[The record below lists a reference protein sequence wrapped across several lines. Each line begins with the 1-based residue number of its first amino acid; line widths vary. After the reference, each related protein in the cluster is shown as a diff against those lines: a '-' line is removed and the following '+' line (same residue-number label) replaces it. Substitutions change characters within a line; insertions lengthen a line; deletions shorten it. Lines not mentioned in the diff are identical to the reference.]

1 MMFLYLLQH
10 VIVVVIAILSAIA
23 IVLVIRVARLILVSI
38 VLVAVAAAVVV
49 VVADRGSEDQK
60 ADYKNLQGP
69 RPLRG
74 RHPQPR
80 LPVFQG
86 PLWARPLCRAAQRLS
101 LGETF
106 QW

>member
-49 VVADRGSEDQK
+49 VADRGSEDQK

-86 PLWARPLCRAAQRLS
+86 PLWARPRLS
-101 LGETF
+101 LDETF

>member
-38 VLVAVAAAVVV
+38 VLVAVAAAVV

-101 LGETF
+101 LDETF